1 MLDVVTEE
9 EEPEVMKNKYYF
21 SAAVMIYIE

>member
-1 MLDVVTEE
+1 MLGVVTDE

>member
-1 MLDVVTEE
+1 MLEVVTEE
-9 EEPEVMKNKYYF
+9 EETEVMKNKYYF